1 MYDIYITDNHNAVVT
16 QVEQHGACITWTS
29 WRRLM
34 LHRKYQVMF
43 QEL

>member
-1 MYDIYITDNHNAVVT
+1 MYDIYITDYNIAVVT
-16 QVEQHGACITWTS
+16 QVEQHDASITWTS

-34 LHRKYQVMF
+34 LHRKCQVMF